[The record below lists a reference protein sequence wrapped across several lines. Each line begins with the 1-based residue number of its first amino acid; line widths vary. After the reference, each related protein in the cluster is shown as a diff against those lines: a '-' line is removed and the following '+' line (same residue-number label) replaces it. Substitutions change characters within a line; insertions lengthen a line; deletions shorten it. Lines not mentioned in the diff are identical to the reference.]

1 MSGAFVAKLTN
12 VLAKIQEHGR
22 AITYRKKVTTAN
34 PTSPWEPT
42 ITYYTYSLKGIFN
55 FAKESSVIGGY
66 VRREDDQVIINYNDL
81 GFEPQIG
88 DEVLD
93 TDFTYTIVNSQTVQP
108 GDIPIICILDVK
120 R

>member
-1 MSGAFVAKLTN
+1 MSGAFIAKLTN
-12 VLAKIQEHGR
+12 VLEKINEHGR
-22 AITYRKKVTTAN
+22 AITYRKKITTDN

-42 ITYYTYSLKGIFN
+42 ITYSTYSLKGIFN

-66 VRREDDQVIINYNDL
+66 VRREDSQVIINYDDL

-88 DEVLD
+88 DELLD
-93 TDFTYTIVNSQTVQP
+93 SLYTYTIVFSQTVQP
-108 GDIPIICILDVK
+108 GEIPIICILDVK